1 MWLLKELERF
11 TTINV
16 TEAQRDWTDKWA
28 PKIVEQVKLETTSCS
43 AASISCAQMMALGKK
58 KLYNKT
64 LITLD
69 TQGGN

>member
-1 MWLLKELERF
+1 MQLLKELERF

-28 PKIVEQVKLETTSCS
+28 PKIVEQAKLETSCS
-43 AASISCAQMMALGKK
+43 AASISCTQMMALGK

-69 TQGGN
+69 AQGGN

>member
-1 MWLLKELERF
+1 MQLLKELERF

-16 TEAQRDWTDKWA
+16 TEARRDWTDKWA
-28 PKIVEQVKLETTSCS
+28 PKIVEQAKLETTSCS
-43 AASISCAQMMALGKK
+43 AASISCTQMMALGK

-69 TQGGN
+69 AQGGN

>member
-1 MWLLKELERF
+1 MQLLKELERF

-16 TEAQRDWTDKWA
+16 TEARRDWTDKWA
-28 PKIVEQVKLETTSCS
+28 PKIVEQAKLETTGCS
-43 AASISCAQMMALGKK
+43 AASISCTQMMALGK

-69 TQGGN
+69 AQGYR